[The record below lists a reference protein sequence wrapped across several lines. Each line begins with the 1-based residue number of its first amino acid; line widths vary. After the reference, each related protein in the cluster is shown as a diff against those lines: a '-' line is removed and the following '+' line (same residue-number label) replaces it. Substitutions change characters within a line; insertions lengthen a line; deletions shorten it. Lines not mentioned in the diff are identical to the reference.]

1 MPTSNPSKMTVAE
14 RTLFHGLWSQGWFV
28 TVVGTEEDRVTVKC
42 EMFSRDHDEETGL
55 TDILTVDVDE
65 LTLVERVA
73 KDGWKQL
80 LYVKPSDVKP
90 SDQKHAE
97 PCCAVCN
104 HPAEAYSIVRAGGAR
119 TPCPTG
125 CGNNVS
131 GYALSSA
138 AKFNGVFELREEGP
152 AALLDQRL
160 PVSWGYKDMPSDMA
174 AAIAGLILPRHFP
187 QEAESMR
194 KQLEAIR
201 EEQEEEG
208 ELRNT
213 FWDAVSQEASALRA
227 AGDQW
232 GALKVE
238 REGIN
243 KLNGWV
249 DTPYDDEDE
258 EQIIPE
264 PNLDDM
270 VPLRHSLLEEDE
282 YDFLPDGGH
291 LLPQEFQDFLRRWNM
306 TIADSMGEWL
316 GESRKVFKKENP
328 ELWQLFLA
336 EKMRLS
342 KLYPT
347 ELAALKAYQA
357 EDSE

>member
-1 MPTSNPSKMTVAE
+1 MPTSNPSKMTLAE
-14 RTLFHGLWSQGWFV
+14 RTLFHGLWSQGWFA

-55 TDILTVDVDE
+55 TDILTVDVEE

-80 LYVKPSDVKP
+80 LYVRAGDEKD
-90 SDQKHAE
+90 AE
-97 PCCAVCN
+97 PCCAVCAR
-104 HPAEAYSIVRAGGAR
+104 PEEAYDIVRAGGAR
-119 TPCPTG
+119 TACPTG

-152 AALLDQRL
+152 AALLGQRL

-187 QEAESMR
+187 QEAEFMR
-194 KQLEAIR
+194 KQLESIR

-213 FWDAVSQEASALRA
+213 FWDAVSQEAFALRA

-238 REGIN
+238 RDAIN

-249 DTPYDDEDE
+249 DEPYDNKDEDE
-258 EQIIPE
+258 TVLE
-264 PNLDDM
+264 PNLEDM
-270 VPLRHSLLEEDE
+270 VRPRYSLIEQDD
-282 YDFLPDGGH
+282 YDFLPDGAH
-291 LLPQEFQDFLRRWNM
+291 LLPYEFQAFLRRWNM

-316 GESRKVFKKENP
+316 GESRTAFKKENP
-328 ELWQLFLA
+328 EIWKLFLA

>member
-1 MPTSNPSKMTVAE
+1 MTLAE

-55 TDILTVDVDE
+55 TDILIVDVEE
-65 LTLVERVA
+65 LTLVQRVA
-73 KDGWKQL
+73 SDGWKQL
-80 LYVKPSDVKP
+80 LYVKPGDE
-90 SDQKHAE
+90 KHAE
-97 PCCAVCN
+97 PCCAVCAR
-104 HPAEAYSIVRAGGAR
+104 PADDYNILRAGGAR
-119 TPCPTG
+119 IPCPSR
-125 CGNNVS
+125 CGNLTP
-131 GYALSSA
+131 GYSLRSA

-174 AAIAGLILPRHFP
+174 AAIAELILPRHFP
-187 QEAESMR
+187 QEAEFMR
-194 KQLEAIR
+194 KQLESIR
-201 EEQEEEG
+201 EEEEEG

-249 DTPYDDEDE
+249 DTPYDDDDE

-270 VPLRHSLLEEDE
+270 VPLRHSLLKEDE

-347 ELAALKAYQA
+347 ELTALKAYQA

>member
-14 RTLFHGLWSQGWFV
+14 RTLFHALWSQGWFV

-55 TDILTVDVDE
+55 TDILTVDVEE

-80 LYVKPSDVKP
+80 LYVKPGDEK
-90 SDQKHAE
+90 DAE
-97 PCCAVCN
+97 PCCAVCAR
-104 HPAEAYSIVRAGGAR
+104 PAEAYSIVRAGGAR

-131 GYALSSA
+131 AYALSSA

-187 QEAESMR
+187 KEAEFMR
-194 KQLEAIR
+194 KQLEAIK
-201 EEQEEEG
+201 EEEEEG

-213 FWDAVSQEASALRA
+213 FWDAILEEASALRA

-238 REGIN
+238 RDAIN

-249 DTPYDDEDE
+249 DEPYDNKDEDE
-258 EQIIPE
+258 TVLE
-264 PNLDDM
+264 PNLEDM
-270 VPLRHSLLEEDE
+270 VPPRYSLIDQDDC
-282 YDFLPDGGH
+282 DFLPDGAH
-291 LLPQEFQDFLRRWNM
+291 LLPYEFQAFLRRWNM

-316 GESRKVFKKENP
+316 GESRTAFKKENP
-328 ELWQLFLA
+328 EIWKLFLA